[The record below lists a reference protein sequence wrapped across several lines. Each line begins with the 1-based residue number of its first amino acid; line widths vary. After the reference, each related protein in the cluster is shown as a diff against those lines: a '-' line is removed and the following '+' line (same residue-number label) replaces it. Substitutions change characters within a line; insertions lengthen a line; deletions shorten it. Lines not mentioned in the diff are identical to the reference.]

1 MDKEALFVSRLPED
15 DVEIPGVGIV
25 RVRGLSR
32 HEMLTAGRLES
43 KGVEAMERLMLHYG
57 MVDPAIGEDDAA
69 RWQKVSPAGEI
80 MPVVARINELSG
92 IGPAAQKEAYKSL
105 RDEPDAGVRILSGAE
120 TEHDGSG
127 VATGDVG

>member
-1 MDKEALFVSRLPED
+1 MDKEALFAPRLPED
-15 DVEIPGVGIV
+15 DVEIPGIGTV

-43 KGVEAMERLMLHYG
+43 KGVEAMERYMLHCG

-80 MPVVARINELSG
+80 MPVVAKINELSG
-92 IGPAAQKEAYKSL
+92 IGPGAQKEAYKSV
-105 RDEPDAGVRILSGAE
+105 RDEPDAGVRVLSSAE
-120 TEHDGSG
+120 TVDDRGNS
-127 VATGDVG
+127 APSDVG